1 MTRFISGN
9 STTSTTNPDPSD
21 KSAETSNSMA
31 KATLSAEPLSVSPS
45 RLTTISALRDTV
57 GTLEAEFTQFQIE
70 SSGAIQQLKDK
81 IVKLQKKTTDNI
93 ASDLSSQVKSLSDS
107 LLQQSTLLK
116 KLQEENQFLQ
126 KQKANSLKK
135 MRS

>member
-1 MTRFISGN
+1 MSPSSNFFRKSIIFVSDDEIHTSGT
-9 STTSTTNPDPSD
+9 STTYTTNPDPSE

-81 IVKLQKKTTDNI
+81 TVKQDNLLKLQKKTTGNI
-93 ASDLSSQVKSLSDS
+93 ASDL
-107 LLQQSTLLK
+107 
-116 KLQEENQFLQ
+116 
-126 KQKANSLKK
+126 
-135 MRS
+135 